1 MHAMRHDFTSL
12 QVKEVFSMNQALSMN
27 RYTQQESTTNPKAAA
42 ITILL
47 HGIILFILFVI
58 PLAATITQS
67 PVKED
72 EGIEV
77 NLGNSDIGFGD
88 VQPLIPGDPAPV
100 VEEQAAP
107 PQQTAEPNEE
117 PDIETSTKEDADAPE
132 IKKPEVKTK
141 PAKVTTTTPPVA
153 SNKPATQPV
162 VNPTPAPPKPKA
174 TMTAPGGTG
183 TGGNNSDTYN
193 NSRNQGIAGGKGD
206 QGKPNGNPNSDN
218 YNGNGGSGSGTK
230 AGPRITRGDRKI
242 VKYYS
247 FTADLERATIFAI
260 VKVSPDGRGSFAGFG
275 PGSTTQGSAYRNK
288 IVEALRNIEF
298 DKSDHESTVT
308 VEFKFTVN

>member
-1 MHAMRHDFTSL
+1 MSQVYNMNSL
-12 QVKEVFSMNQALSMN
+12 
-27 RYTQQESTTNPKAAA
+27 TQQDRANNPKAAA
-42 ITILL
+42 ITAIV
-47 HGIILFILFVI
+47 HGVILFIFFVI
-58 PLAATITQS
+58 PMAATLKNDPI
-67 PVKED
+67 VNE

-88 VQPLIPGDPAPV
+88 VQPLAPGDPAPV
-100 VEEQAAP
+100 QEEQASPA
-107 PQQTAEPNEE
+107 PQQIELPNDDVEK
-117 PDIETSTKEDADAPE
+117 ETSDRDDVDAPVVN
-132 IKKPEVKTK
+132 KPEKKTTPSK
-141 PAKVTTTTPPVA
+141 IVTNTPPVA
-153 SNKPATQPV
+153 KTKPATQPV

-174 TMTAPGGTG
+174 TMSAPGGTG
-183 TGGNNSDTYN
+183 PGGNNSDTYN
-193 NSRNQGIAGGKGD
+193 NSKNQGIAGGKGD

-218 YNGNGGSGSGTK
+218 YNGNGGTGSGTK
-230 AGPRITRGDRKI
+230 SGPRITRGDRKI

-247 FTADLERATIFAI
+247 FTADLERATIFAL
-260 VKVSPDGRGSFAGFG
+260 VKVSPDGRGTFAGFG